1 MNIFQVI
8 DSYQYEMESRY
19 QEKSMLTN
27 LFTEHK
33 FIGWLGLFIVFFSIF
48 AIFVF
53 QFLEWESSENKI
65 LTIAEVNLVLINKLN
80 FSIIRKRPDF
90 LSEPISKLNG

>member
-8 DSYQYEMESRY
+8 DSYQYEIVKRY

-27 LFTEHK
+27 LFTEHE
-33 FIGWLGLFIVFFSIF
+33 FIGRLGLSIVFFCIF

-53 QFLEWESSENKI
+53 QYL
-65 LTIAEVNLVLINKLN
+65 AEGSNDSNQ
-80 FSIIRKRPDF
+80 S
-90 LSEPISKLNG
+90 

>member
-8 DSYQYEMESRY
+8 DSYQYVMESRY

-27 LFTEHK
+27 LFTEHN

-48 AIFVF
+48 SIFVF
-53 QFLEWESSENKI
+53 QFLEWESIDNNKSYED
-65 LTIAEVNLVLINKLN
+65 LMLIIQLN
-80 FSIIRKRPDF
+80 DLK
-90 LSEPISKLNG
+90 NGYLLKNN